1 MNLMAPLE
9 MAAPSFLAWIAPAL
23 LVIDAL
29 GQEHDRSIA
38 LSEMVL
44 ARVQRPGD
52 LPTMEELWRACEQG
66 RLSLPSLFPDGR
78 RVATGWSRQG
88 RP

>member
-29 GQEHDRSIA
+29 GQEHVWDLNRS
-38 LSEMVL
+38 L
-44 ARVQRPGD
+44 
-52 LPTMEELWRACEQG
+52 T
-66 RLSLPSLFPDGR
+66 
-78 RVATGWSRQG
+78 
-88 RP
+88 